1 MSDDQKP
8 PHRGDVVPGDAPEET
23 TTALKRIPLTLTV
36 RKDFDLF
43 SDFLAEFGEHI
54 YPEGMFIPSSRPRTK
69 GAQVKVDFRT
79 QDGFQILHATCEVV
93 RSDEA
98 LPGTMSGMWVSFRVI
113 DGPSRELIQRIYTE
127 RETGAGAAAKA
138 AHPAPARASGSNT
151 PDEGS

>member
-8 PHRGDVVPGDAPEET
+8 PPGNGGMIPGGPPEES

-79 QDGFQILHATCEVV
+79 HDGFQILHATCEVV

-98 LPGTMSGMWVSFRVI
+98 LPGTLSGMWVSFRVI
-113 DGPSRELIQRIYTE
+113 DGPSRELIQRIYSE
-127 RETGAGAAAKA
+127 RETGSGPAAQA
-138 AHPAPARASGSNT
+138 APSPRPKNR
-151 PDEGS
+151 DEGS